1 VLVLGGFAFELL
13 QRAAG
18 GGIHGL
24 RELLGLAAVAG
35 MVVGGGAFAVALCEA
50 ILLQLFEPGT
60 YDHDLTFLKIGAA
73 LGLLAAGSV
82 ASITAEPKP
91 KRRLARSRR

>member
-1 VLVLGGFAFELL
+1 
-13 QRAAG
+13 
-18 GGIHGL
+18 
-24 RELLGLAAVAG
+24 
-35 MVVGGGAFAVALCEA
+35 
-50 ILLQLFEPGT
+50 LQLFEPGT